1 MPIFE
6 YRCADC
12 GRVTE
17 VLVLS
22 RTQAVEPV
30 CRQCGGR
37 HLTRIPS
44 RFRVTLSEEARLER
58 MADLAEMGGL
68 DESDPR
74 SVERFLKKMGREM
87 GEDYPG
93 EVDEMVEEAMSEA
106 QGENFAAGPE
116 GLGSSGLDEE

>member
-1 MPIFE
+1 M
-6 YRCADC
+6 
-12 GRVTE
+12 
-17 VLVLS
+17 
-22 RTQAVEPV
+22 EPV
-30 CRQCGGR
+30 CRKCGGR
-37 HLTRIPS
+37 NMAKAPS

-68 DESDPR
+68 DENDPR

-106 QGENFAAGPE
+106 QGEKSAAGDD
-116 GLGSSGLDEE
+116 GQGSFGLDED